1 MQKPC
6 MVLNQTNI
14 DTYKSE
20 IKMFQK
26 SSVCPRRML
35 KPNAILF
42 PRYPLDYE
50 SPHTQREK
58 TNEQKPLK

>member
-6 MVLNQTNI
+6 MVLKQTNI

-26 SSVCPRRML
+26 SSVCPRRMP

-42 PRYPLDYE
+42 PKYTLDFE
-50 SPHTQREK
+50 SSHTQRKK
-58 TNEQKPLK
+58 TNEQKPPK